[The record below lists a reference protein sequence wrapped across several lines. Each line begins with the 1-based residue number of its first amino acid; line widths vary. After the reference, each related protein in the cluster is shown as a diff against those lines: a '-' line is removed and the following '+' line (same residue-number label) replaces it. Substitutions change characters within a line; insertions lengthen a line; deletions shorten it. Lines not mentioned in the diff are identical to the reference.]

1 MQRTTPRLLF
11 ICALLLTFFV
21 YHSGL
26 NGPFIFDDSLNIVS
40 NQHLRMLDFSLQ
52 SLREAAFSS
61 PAGLLQRPLSML
73 SFALNFH
80 FHSGDLAPYSFKL
93 TNLLIHML
101 NGLVVYALT
110 RMLACFLLKHRQS
123 QLPAAY
129 PDWLA
134 LAVSTAWLL
143 HPLNLTSVLYV
154 VQRMNS
160 LAALF
165 TFLGLCCYLWGRI
178 RVFDGQRGGMAA
190 ILAGIFVFTP
200 LALLSKENGALLP
213 FFMLAMEVTLFKFEA
228 ARPIAR
234 RFLIG
239 FFVICTAVPI
249 LAIVSHIAL
258 HPDWLFGGYLRREFS
273 LPERLMTESR
283 VVWFYLRLIILPS
296 TSLMGV
302 FHDDISVSHGLFD
315 PYTTL
320 PSILGIVAL
329 PLSAWLL
336 RKRLPLVSFGI
347 LFYLVGHS
355 MESTIFPLELVHE
368 HRNYLPA
375 FGILLAFF
383 HLLLEPL
390 HAANTQIAR
399 RFVAVLLIGLF
410 AAGTFSRANDW
421 ANPFAL
427 WQAEVDHHPNSPRT
441 NSEIGS
447 LYAHYTTA
455 DPIASAQSYLLAR
468 HFYEQ
473 ATTLQKNNVNGL
485 FGLIQLS
492 ISHGKPVEKQW
503 LAELAYRLENEVVPA
518 NINDKLVALAACRMK
533 ENCPLSVTEI
543 EALVRT
549 PLRNPRITGYDKVL
563 AYSALT
569 FYLINVAADYPAALE
584 SMNSSIEL
592 APHELEQRLT
602 LIKFLIALQRP
613 EEARNQLTLLKQVDL
628 QGRRARE
635 IKLLEKDLNQGN

>member
-1 MQRTTPRLLF
+1 MRRLTPHFLLF
-11 ICALLLTFFV
+11 CVLLATFLV
-21 YHSGL
+21 YRPGL
-26 NGPFIFDDSLNIVS
+26 NGPFIFDDSLNILS
-40 NQHLRMLDFSLQ
+40 NQHLRMQDLSLA

-61 PAGLLQRPLSML
+61 PAGLFQRPLSML
-73 SFALNFH
+73 SFALDFY
-80 FHSGDLAPYSFKL
+80 FHSGDLATYPFKL

-101 NGLVVYALT
+101 NGLAIFVLT
-110 RMLACFLLKHRQS
+110 QMLISFLRKHRQS

-165 TFLGLCCYLWGRI
+165 TFLGMCCYLWGRI
-178 RVFDGQRGGMAA
+178 RVFDGQRGGIAA
-190 ILAGIFVFTP
+190 ILAGFFVFTP

-213 FFMLAMEVTLFKFEA
+213 FFLLALEVTLFRFKTA
-228 ARPIAR
+228 QPLAQ

-239 FFVICTAVPI
+239 LFVVCTALPM
-249 LAIVSHIAL
+249 LAVVSYIAL
-258 HPDWLFGGYLRREFS
+258 HPDWLLGGYLRREFTLS
-273 LPERLMTESR
+273 ERLMTEAR

-296 TSLMGV
+296 TALMGV
-302 FHDDISVSHGLFD
+302 FHDDISVSQSLFD
-315 PYTTL
+315 PSTTL
-320 PSILGIVAL
+320 PAILGVVAL

-336 RKRLPLVSFGI
+336 RKRLPLFSFGI
-347 LFYLVGHS
+347 LFFLVGHG
-355 MESTIFPLELVHE
+355 MESTVFPLELVHE
-368 HRNYLPA
+368 HRNYLPS

-390 HAANTQIAR
+390 HAVSAQLPR
-399 RFVAVLLIGLF
+399 RAAAVLLIGLF

-421 ANPFAL
+421 ASPFEL
-427 WQAEVDHHPNSPRT
+427 WQSEVDHHPNSPRT

-455 DPIASAQSYLLAR
+455 DPIAKAESYLFAR

-473 ATTLQKNNVNGL
+473 AATLQKNNVNGL

-503 LAELAYRLENEVVPA
+503 MTELAYRLENEVVPA

-533 ENCPLSVTEI
+533 ENCPLSAKEI
-543 EALVRT
+543 EELIRA
-549 PLRNPRITGYDKVL
+549 PLRNSRINGYDKVL
-563 AYSALT
+563 AYGALT
-569 FYLINVAADYPAALE
+569 FYLVNVAADYPAALE
-584 SMNSSIEL
+584 SMTRSIEL
-592 APHELEQRLT
+592 APHRLEQRLT
-602 LIKFLIALQRP
+602 LVKFLIALQRP
-613 EEARNQLTLLKQVDL
+613 EEARNQLTLLKQVDRD
-628 QGRRARE
+628 GSRARE
-635 IKLLEKDLNQGN
+635 IELLEKELNQGS